1 MKKLLKIYDKVASFL
16 ASIAIDK
23 WLHFIFGILIAAVS
37 FFLLDMKACIAPV
50 IVAAIVKECIDEVRY
65 GGADIA
71 DFAYTVVGGAIIQL
85 LCLF

>member
-16 ASIAIDK
+16 AGIAIDK
-23 WLHFIFGILIAAVS
+23 YLHFIAGILIALVF
-37 FFLLDMKACIAPV
+37 FFLFDMKACIAPV
-50 IVAAIVKECIDEVRY
+50 IVAAIAKECIDELRY
-65 GGADIA
+65 GGADLA